1 MKSADACLTYSDSLI
16 GNLKPVTLIPTVGI
30 PDLPEL
36 TNSKT
41 QDHGTPIDRSCHQ
54 VNLACLTD
62 GVGVDRGG
70 GGQGLWNSLSVTR
83 QPWCYVMMPL
93 SSAAIWGNLL
103 H

>member
-16 GNLKPVTLIPTVGI
+16 GNLKPVTLIPTVRI

-70 GGQGLWNSLSVTR
+70 GAGIMEQSFSN
-83 QPWCYVMMPL
+83 Q
-93 SSAAIWGNLL
+93 AALVLCNDAFVECCHLG
-103 H
+103 